1 MPSGKQ
7 EKYQRGLI
15 MITFRKVT
23 YKNFLSTG
31 NTTTEIELDK
41 HNTTLIIGDNGS
53 GKSTMLDAL
62 CFGLFGKA
70 FRNIKKDQL
79 VNSVNERDC
88 KVEVFFDI
96 GRQKFHVIR
105 SIKPNRFE
113 IYKNGKMLNQDAS
126 VRDYQ
131 KHLENNILKLN
142 YQSFT
147 QVVILGSSSF
157 VPFMQLTPRNRRD
170 VVEEILDIKIFS
182 MMNTILKTKI
192 KILKDNQKDIAHQ
205 FEMTETQ
212 IDMAQRHID
221 KSKENTKANKKALE
235 QTIAKNEIEIV
246 TLNTQ
251 ISLLM
256 DKIEEWNDRVLPQQQ
271 KLNEDRNELNNIK
284 YKLDHKSSKARE
296 EITFFEEND
305 NCPTC
310 EQNIDEEFKKQAIQD
325 RTDKMITNACTTSK
339 LKEELSAMDNRLKE
353 FVDIENANREYEVD
367 VAKKT
372 TSTNSIVSFNRQL
385 LQQIEDFNKAD
396 AELVEE
402 KTKLKT
408 YKGQLKTIE
417 SRKEKLTEDNNYL
430 MIARQLLQDS
440 GIKTK
445 IIKRYLPVM
454 NKLIN
459 SYLSALEFPA
469 QFNLDEEFNE
479 TIKSRYRDIFSYA
492 NFSEGEKMRI
502 DLALLFTWRQ
512 IAKMKN
518 STNTNLLVLDEIFDS
533 SLDFNGVDEF
543 LKILNTLANENVF
556 IISHK
561 SDLSVDKF
569 DHLIQFRKE
578 QNFSKVTT

>member
-1 MPSGKQ
+1 
-7 EKYQRGLI
+7 

-408 YKGQLKTIE
+408 YKGQLKIIE
-417 SRKEKLTEDNNYL
+417 KRKEKLTEDNNYL

>member
-1 MPSGKQ
+1 
-7 EKYQRGLI
+7 

-182 MMNTILKTKI
+182 MMNTILKTRI
-192 KILKDNQKDIAHQ
+192 KILKDDQKDIAHQ

-408 YKGQLKTIE
+408 YKGQLKIIE
-417 SRKEKLTEDNNYL
+417 KRKEKLTEDNNYL

-533 SLDFNGVDEF
+533 SLDYNGTDEF

>member
-1 MPSGKQ
+1 M
-7 EKYQRGLI
+7 
-15 MITFRKVT
+15 V
-23 YKNFLSTG
+23 
-31 NTTTEIELDK
+31 
-41 HNTTLIIGDNGS
+41 IGDNGS

-96 GRQKFHVIR
+96 GRQKFHIIR
-105 SIKPNRFE
+105 GIKPNRFE

-126 VRDYQ
+126 ARDYQ

-182 MMNTILKTKI
+182 MMNTILKTRI
-192 KILKDNQKDIAHQ
+192 KFLKDDQKDIAHQ
-205 FEMTETQ
+205 FELTETQ

-221 KSKENTKANKKALE
+221 RSKENTTANKKALE
-235 QTIAKNEIEIV
+235 QTIAQNEIEIV

-256 DKIEEWNDRVLPQQQ
+256 DKVEKWNDRILPQQQ

-284 YKLDHKSSKARE
+284 YKLDHKSSKAKE

-325 RTDKMITNACTTSK
+325 RADKMITSACTTSK

-353 FVDIENANREYEVD
+353 FVEIENANREYEVD

-385 LQQIEDFNKAD
+385 MQQIEDFNKAD
-396 AELVEE
+396 VELAEE
-402 KTKLKT
+402 KAKLKT

-430 MIARQLLQDS
+430 SIARQLLNDS

-492 NFSEGEKMRI
+492 NFSEGERMRI

-518 STNTNLLVLDEIFDS
+518 STNTNLLILDEIFDS
-533 SLDFNGVDEF
+533 SLDYNGTDEF
-543 LKILNTLANENVF
+543 LKIINTLSNENVF

-569 DHLIQFRKE
+569 DDLIRFEKQA
-578 QNFSKVTT
+578 NFSKVTT

>member
-1 MPSGKQ
+1 
-7 EKYQRGLI
+7 
-15 MITFRKVT
+15 
-23 YKNFLSTG
+23 
-31 NTTTEIELDK
+31 
-41 HNTTLIIGDNGS
+41 
-53 GKSTMLDAL
+53 
-62 CFGLFGKA
+62 
-70 FRNIKKDQL
+70 
-79 VNSVNERDC
+79 
-88 KVEVFFDI
+88 
-96 GRQKFHVIR
+96 
-105 SIKPNRFE
+105 
-113 IYKNGKMLNQDAS
+113 
-126 VRDYQ
+126 
-131 KHLENNILKLN
+131 
-142 YQSFT
+142 
-147 QVVILGSSSF
+147 
-157 VPFMQLTPRNRRD
+157 
-170 VVEEILDIKIFS
+170 
-182 MMNTILKTKI
+182 
-192 KILKDNQKDIAHQ
+192 
-205 FEMTETQ
+205 
-212 IDMAQRHID
+212 MAQRHID
-221 KSKENTKANKKALE
+221 KSKENTTANKKALE
-235 QTIAKNEIEIV
+235 QTIAQNEIEIV

-256 DKIEEWNDRVLPQQQ
+256 DKVEEWNDRVLPQQK
-271 KLNEDRNELNNIK
+271 KLNEDRTELNNIK
-284 YKLDHKSSKARE
+284 YKLDHKSSKAKE

-325 RTDKMITNACTTSK
+325 RADKMITSACTTSK

-353 FVDIENANREYEVD
+353 FVEVENANREHEVD

-385 LQQIEDFNKAD
+385 MQQIEDFNKAD
-396 AELVEE
+396 VELAEE
-402 KTKLKT
+402 KAKLKT

-430 MIARQLLQDS
+430 SIARQLLNDS

-492 NFSEGEKMRI
+492 NFSEGERMRI

-518 STNTNLLVLDEIFDS
+518 STNTNLLILDEIFDS
-533 SLDFNGVDEF
+533 SLDYNGTDEF
-543 LKILNTLANENVF
+543 LKILSTLSNENVF

-569 DHLIQFRKE
+569 DNLIRFEKV
-578 QNFSKVTT
+578 QNFSRMTT

>member
-1 MPSGKQ
+1 MLQ
-7 EKYQRGLI
+7 
-15 MITFRKVT
+15 FRKVN

-31 NTTTEIELDK
+31 NTPTEILLDK
-41 HNTTLIIGDNGS
+41 HNTTLVIGDNGS

-96 GRQKFHVIR
+96 GRQKFHIIR
-105 SIKPNRFE
+105 GIKPNRFE

-126 VRDYQ
+126 ARDYQ

-182 MMNTILKTKI
+182 MMNMILKTRI
-192 KILKDNQKDIAHQ
+192 KFLKDDQKDIAHQ
-205 FEMTETQ
+205 FELTETQ

-221 KSKENTKANKKALE
+221 RSKENTTANKKALE
-235 QTIAKNEIEIV
+235 QSIAQNEIEIV

-256 DKIEEWNDRVLPQQQ
+256 DKVEEWNDRVLPQQK
-271 KLNEDRNELNNIK
+271 KLNEDRTELNNIK
-284 YKLDHKSSKARE
+284 YKLDHKSSKAKE

-325 RTDKMITNACTTSK
+325 RTDKMITSACTTSK

-353 FVDIENANREYEVD
+353 FVEIENANREYEVD

-372 TSTNSIVSFNRQL
+372 TSTNSIVSFNKQL
-385 LQQIEDFNKAD
+385 RQQIEDFNKAD
-396 AELVEE
+396 AELAEE
-402 KTKLKT
+402 KAKLKT

-417 SRKEKLTEDNNYL
+417 KRKEKLTEDNNYL
-430 MIARQLLQDS
+430 SIARQLLNDS

-479 TIKSRYRDIFSYA
+479 TIKSRYRDVFSYA

-533 SLDFNGVDEF
+533 SLDYNGTDEF

-569 DHLIQFRKE
+569 DHTILFRKE
-578 QNFSKVTT
+578 QNFSKVVS

>member
-1 MPSGKQ
+1 
-7 EKYQRGLI
+7 
-15 MITFRKVT
+15 MIIFRKVSFR
-23 YKNFLSTG
+23 NFLSTG
-31 NTTTEIELDK
+31 NTPTEIELDK

-53 GKSTMLDAL
+53 GKSTVLDAL

-88 KVEVFFDI
+88 KVEVFFNI
-96 GRQKFHVIR
+96 GRQKFHIIR

-182 MMNTILKTKI
+182 IMNTILKTRI
-192 KILKDNQKDIAHQ
+192 KLLKDEQKDIVHQ
-205 FEMTETQ
+205 YEMTETQ
-212 IDMAQRHID
+212 IDMAERHIE
-221 KSKENTKANKKALE
+221 KSKENSKENKKALE
-235 QTIAKNEIEIV
+235 QKIAQNEIEMNNLTAQINMLQNKIV
-246 TLNTQ
+246 
-251 ISLLM
+251 
-256 DKIEEWNDRVLPQQQ
+256 EWNDHVLPRQQ
-271 KLNEDRNELNNIK
+271 KLHDDVYELNKIK
-284 YKLDHKSSKARE
+284 DKLDMKSSKAKE

-310 EQNIDEEFKKQAIQD
+310 EQHIDEDFKQKAIEE
-325 RTDKMITNACTTSK
+325 RTNKMITSACTTTK
-339 LKEELSAMDNRLKE
+339 LKVEIASMDARVQEFKQHEKE
-353 FVDIENANREYEVD
+353 YRNHEVE
-367 VAKKT
+367 VAKNT
-372 TSTNSIVSFNRQL
+372 ASSNSIITFNKQL
-385 LQQIEDFNKAD
+385 MQQIENFNKAD
-396 AELVEE
+396 AELAEE

-408 YKGQLKTIE
+408 YKSQLKTIE
-417 SRKEKLTEDNNYL
+417 KKKERLTEDNNYL
-430 MIARQLLQDS
+430 RIARQLLQDS

-479 TIKSRYRDIFSYA
+479 TIKSRYRDVFSYA

-533 SLDFNGVDEF
+533 SLDYNGTDEF
-543 LKILNTLANENVF
+543 LKIVNKLSGENVF

-561 SDLSVDKF
+561 SDLNVDKF
-569 DHLIQFRKE
+569 DSTIRFEKQN
-578 QNFSKVTT
+578 NFSKMVG

>member
-1 MPSGKQ
+1 LPSGKQ

-408 YKGQLKTIE
+408 YKGQLKIIE
-417 SRKEKLTEDNNYL
+417 KRKEKLTEDNNYL